1 VPQPSGTT
9 NEYRLDLVGGD
20 EPVLAVRGNAISSLL
35 GMNETGHWITLAERP
50 AAAVDG
56 AWDVVHMG
64 EHLLLLTSDPATQQ
78 LTVNTV
84 ELNHSHGAATWMS
97 VMFGD
102 ITANEAV
109 HATLDSNGTVH
120 MAYWDTVDDD
130 VIMLRLYPDQDRDL
144 VFDLI
149 DAMPTVGD
157 QWKNSDGDA
166 FGDNPLGPLPDACPT
181 DAGVSSYVVQGC
193 ADFDTDGFR
202 DEIDGCDDEG
212 GTSWID
218 RYGCEDRDQ

>member
-1 VPQPSGTT
+1 M
-9 NEYRLDLVGGD
+9 
-20 EPVLAVRGNAISSLL
+20 LAVRGNAISSLL
-35 GMNETGHWITLAERP
+35 GMNETGHWTTLAERP

-102 ITANEAV
+102 ITTNEAV
-109 HATLDSNGTVH
+109 HATPDSNGTVH

-130 VIMLRLYPDQDRDL
+130 VIMLRLYSDQD
-144 VFDLI
+144 
-149 DAMPTVGD
+149 
-157 QWKNSDGDA
+157 
-166 FGDNPLGPLPDACPT
+166 
-181 DAGVSSYVVQGC
+181 
-193 ADFDTDGFR
+193 
-202 DEIDGCDDEG
+202 
-212 GTSWID
+212 
-218 RYGCEDRDQ
+218 